1 MWNAADIDL
10 LFREA
15 ELMKNLRH
23 NNIIKVINCYTLPNM
38 QVVLVMEY
46 LQGGDLVDYLQEKG
60 KLSEEEA
67 KVIFKQIADAI
78 RYCHEKRLIHRDLK
92 LENILLTSKH
102 EKQIKIIDFGIATVA
117 LDFVM
122 DKIDIGSLSYMAP
135 EVLSG

>member
-1 MWNAADIDL
+1 
-10 LFREA
+10 
-15 ELMKNLRH
+15 MKNLRH